1 MVVAE
6 ADEKGVAITV
16 TPSLNVHFPH
26 FLLSVFLQFGNQLLV
41 VSAHGALNGFVSL
54 QSLQRLLTRTIVGI
68 AENLCELL
76 RAEFFWLL
84 TEALYEFVGPA
95 SLLSG
100 ITQFRCRQ

>member
-41 VSAHGALNGFVSL
+41 VSAHGALNGFVRL
-54 QSLQRLLTRTIVGI
+54 QSL
-68 AENLCELL
+68 
-76 RAEFFWLL
+76 
-84 TEALYEFVGPA
+84 
-95 SLLSG
+95 
-100 ITQFRCRQ
+100 